1 MRFAAYVVLLFSISV
16 MLWMF
21 GYPSTIMYLYE
32 RSAEEA
38 TEPASL
44 IYLMASKLLNSEAGI
59 VLLGLTGLA
68 IILATFL
75 SGGFIAMF
83 IVPMM
88 IMMTVLNFLV
98 FPLSFLFDAALPL
111 EVRVIGIVFFN
122 MLTVL
127 ATLSFVRGS
136 V

>member
-32 RSAEEA
+32 QSAEEA
-38 TEPASL
+38 TDPASL
-44 IYLMASKLLNSEAGI
+44 IYSMASNLLNSEAGI

-68 IILATFL
+68 VVLATFL

-83 IVPMM
+83 IVPMI
-88 IMMTVLNFLV
+88 IMMAVLNFLV

-111 EVRVIGIVFFN
+111 EIRVIGIVFFN